1 MKERLGNRRTSGDE
15 QYYTPIALAKG
26 LVGDLLLENPTFRNK
41 PFLEPAGGTGNF
53 ITALQEQGV
62 REIISFDIHPKHPS
76 VSRADFLQQ
85 QLKPADYVAIG
96 NPPFGRN
103 NQLSVPFFNHAA
115 KFASH
120 IAFLVPRSWRKWSVI
135 NRLHPNFHL
144 VSDTDVEVIYES
156 DLGEPIAA
164 RNDLRSCFQLWERRE
179 EVRGKISVPRSGLIR
194 KVSPAEAD
202 IAFRCF
208 GFGTGRLY
216 RDFERKPNTTLMF
229 LAVRE
234 PWVLELLEGLDY
246 SKFAHNTAYTKAV
259 SFQEINFLINE
270 RLWGDGFKT
279 GEVPHE

>member
-15 QYYTPIALAKG
+15 QYYTPLQLANE
-26 LVGDLLLENPTFRNK
+26 LVLDLLDNHPSLKAK
-41 PFLEPAGGTGNF
+41 PFLEPSGGTGSF
-53 ITALQEQGV
+53 IKALQEQG
-62 REIISFDIHPKHPS
+62 ITDILSFDIHPKHPG
-76 VSRADFLQQ
+76 VKRADFLEQK
-85 QLKPADYVAIG
+85 LKRSDYVAIG

-115 KFASH
+115 NFTSH

-144 VSDTDVEVIYES
+144 VSDKDVEVIYES
-156 DLGEPIAA
+156 DSAEPIAI
-164 RNDLRSCFQLWERRE
+164 RNDLRSCFQLWERKDQLRE
-179 EVRGKISVPRSGLIR
+179 KISVPQSGLIR
-194 KVSPAEAD
+194 KVSASEAD

-208 GFGTGRLY
+208 GFGAGRLY
-216 RDFERKPNTTLMF
+216 REFERKPNTTLMF

-259 SFQEINFLINE
+259 SFQEINYLINE
-270 RLWGDGFKT
+270 KLWGDGFKT
-279 GEVPHE
+279 GEVPNE

>member
-1 MKERLGNRRTSGDE
+1 VKERLGNRRTSGDE
-15 QYYTPIALAKG
+15 QYYTPLPLAKN
-26 LVGDLLLENPTFRNK
+26 LVGQLLTANPSLKAK
-41 PFLEPAGGTGNF
+41 PFLEPSGGTGNF
-53 ITALQEQGV
+53 INALEDLGV
-62 REIISFDIHPKHPS
+62 SNILSFDIHPKHPG
-76 VSRADFLQQ
+76 VKRADFLAQK
-85 QLKPADYVAIG
+85 LKRSDYVAIG

-115 KFASH
+115 NFATH

-156 DLGEPIAA
+156 DAGEPIAI
-164 RNDLRSCFQLWERRE
+164 RNDLRSCFQLWERKEQPRQ
-179 EVRGKISVPRSGLIR
+179 KISVPTSGLIS

-208 GFGTGRLY
+208 GFGAGRLY

-234 PWVLELLEGLDY
+234 PWVIELLEGLDY

-259 SFQEINFLINE
+259 SFQEINYLINE
-270 RLWGDGFKT
+270 RLWGNGFKT
-279 GEVPHE
+279 GEVPNE